1 MSQILEILMLCL
13 SRSVTVTY
21 SQWKIL
27 TFLVFGRSIS
37 VPCESLSMLGDPG
50 TTGCD
55 GVRFQDHSASA
66 KNQMSE
72 DFTYWSESIKYLSRY
87 SRSSQIPLNTICFC
101 WLASRFLKTIL
112 PFYFK
117 FVKPDFAHVFCL
129 LLMLYYSLLEG
140 ALSYI
145 LR

>member
-1 MSQILEILMLCL
+1 MIDMVKCIIFFIRYLADVDIYWKEGDVKLTDSRRVIAAGYTLNLKKKSNGFLPEIITFLLSQILEILMLCL

-72 DFTYWSESIKYLSRY
+72 DFTY
-87 SRSSQIPLNTICFC
+87 
-101 WLASRFLKTIL
+101 
-112 PFYFK
+112 
-117 FVKPDFAHVFCL
+117 
-129 LLMLYYSLLEG
+129 
-140 ALSYI
+140 
-145 LR
+145 